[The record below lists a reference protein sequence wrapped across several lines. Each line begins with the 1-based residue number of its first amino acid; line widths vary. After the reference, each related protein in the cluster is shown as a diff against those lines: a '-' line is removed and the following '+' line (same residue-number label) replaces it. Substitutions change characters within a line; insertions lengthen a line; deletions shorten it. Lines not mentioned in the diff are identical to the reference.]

1 MMVEPFDYIESRE
14 DADELITEFGQ
25 IGAIQRT
32 AVSPPPNDWE
42 EGTETTTY
50 HRVTLV
56 PLPISEKRIDGTL
69 ILSGDKQVLISA
81 QGLSINIVA
90 GDIVMFNGSFS
101 GDVYSGEEWTIK
113 DPGRLDPSGV
123 TVVYDAVARR

>member
-1 MMVEPFDYIESRE
+1 MAKFDYSRPT
-14 DADELITEFGQ
+14 ATANRLIDRFGQ
-25 IGAIQRT
+25 TGAIRRT
-32 AVSPPPNDWE
+32 VITPPANNWE
-42 EGTETTTY
+42 EASEVTTY

-81 QGLSINIVA
+81 QGLTIDIVA
-90 GDIVMFNGSFS
+90 GDIVMFNGSFA
-101 GDVYSGEEWTIK
+101 GDIYSGEEWTIK
-113 DPGRLDPSGV
+113 DPGRLDPGAV